1 MAETREDRESRRDVA
16 RDGAPDGSGTRRPVH
31 AEGGSRGRPAGGSAS
46 DDSGTRL
53 TVWVALAANMLIAAA
68 KAVAGIAAGAPALL
82 SEAAHSV
89 ADSINEGFLL
99 TSLSRSRRTP
109 DAEHP
114 FGYGKD
120 RYFWSLLAAVGIFV
134 VGGCFS
140 FVQAFEALHTT
151 GEPDT
156 AGYVAGL
163 AVLGVALLAEGA
175 SLVRAVVQLR
185 GQARRAGVS
194 VWRQAR
200 TLGDPALRTVLAED
214 GTAVLGVVL
223 AAAGLGLHMATG
235 SAVWEAAASACIGV
249 LLVFTAYRLGKAA
262 RDQLLGEAVDP
273 GLQRELLR
281 RLEEQPEIDVVTQL
295 LTMRLGLHSTL
306 LAARVDLVDGLD
318 SDDVEAMSQRLRE
331 SVAASWPHVDQV
343 FLDATHAGSAERSA
357 ARKYRDELDEA
368 VAEDGPGPR
377 L

>member
-1 MAETREDRESRRDVA
+1 M
-16 RDGAPDGSGTRRPVH
+16 
-31 AEGGSRGRPAGGSAS
+31 
-46 DDSGTRL
+46 